1 MNTMTTTQPAT
12 TPQSVTTQRKP
23 KKTGR
28 RILTVIGVLFLAA
41 VLVAAVAAYFYG
53 PAVSAMT
60 TGKARFLGTDSPKR
74 YTSTVLQLAEQG
86 IYSDSEEFAAA
97 SEHAKEVA
105 KDADSVDEVRAA
117 LDDAIHAAGGKHSR
131 LFSPEEAEQRGADSD
146 ASDSA
151 DGAGPAVDVDGGVV
165 VATVPGVS
173 RHADVQGYADTLADG
188 LTQARDGGAC
198 GAIVDLRGNDGGDMG
213 PMLAGLSPLIPDGT
227 AMEFEYSARTSP
239 VTVGGNSVSGG
250 GTPLSTHGGKWDV
263 PTAVLV
269 DEETASSGEATM
281 LAFRGL
287 DNARSFG
294 TPTAG
299 FASANTVY
307 DFPDGSELMLTIAK
321 DRDREGRTYAEDPL
335 DPDTK
340 TESGDAALTEA
351 QKWLRDDHGC
361 Q

>member
-1 MNTMTTTQPAT
+1 MTTTQPT
-12 TPQSVTTQRKP
+12 TTQP
-23 KKTGR
+23 TTTQPTTKKTGR

-41 VLVAAVAAYFYG
+41 VLVAAAAVYFYG

-74 YTSTVLQLAEQG
+74 YTATLLQLAEQG

-105 KDADSVDEVRAA
+105 EDADSVDDVRGA

-131 LFSPEEAEQRGADSD
+131 LFSPEQVEQRATD
-146 ASDSA
+146 AAGSTA
-151 DGAGPAVDVDGGVV
+151 GAGPAVDVNGGVA
-165 VATVPGVS
+165 VATVPGVT
-173 RHADVQGYADTLADG
+173 RHADVQGYADTLAGG
-188 LTQARDGGAC
+188 LSQARDGGAC
-198 GAIVDLRGNDGGDMG
+198 GAVVDPRGNDGGDMG
-213 PMLAGLSPLIPDGT
+213 PMLAGLSPVIPDGT
-227 AMEFEYSARTSP
+227 AMEFVYSGRTMA
-239 VTVGGNSVSGG
+239 VTVDGNSVSGG
-250 GTPLSTHGGKWDV
+250 GTPLTTDGGKWDA

-287 DNARSFG
+287 DNSRSFG
-294 TPTAG
+294 VPTAG

-321 DRDREGRTYAEDPL
+321 DRDREGQTYAEEPIE
-335 DPDTK
+335 PDAK
-340 TESGDAALTEA
+340 TESGDTALAAA
-351 QKWLRDDHGC
+351 QKWLRDEHGC